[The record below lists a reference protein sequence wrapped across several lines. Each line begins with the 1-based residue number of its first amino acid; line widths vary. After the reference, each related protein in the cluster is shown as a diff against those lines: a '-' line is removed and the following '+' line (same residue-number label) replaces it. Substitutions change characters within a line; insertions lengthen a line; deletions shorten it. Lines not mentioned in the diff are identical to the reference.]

1 MTASPEFRSIRQI
14 SSVAKLSSA
23 DFTISEVLTVSSTAL
38 SDIPLFISR
47 EVRLHA
53 NAESIRALLPLPIP
67 ASVYGLILMLLTLL
81 TGLIKPEQI
90 STVADFFLSIM
101 PVLFIAPTV
110 ALITQPEHLAVMGV
124 LRPGDVLLSATGK
137 PYDTME
143 EVIGISGKAAQA
155 VGRQEAKRREGK
167 KHE

>member
-1 MTASPEFRSIRQI
+1 MCA
-14 SSVAKLSSA
+14 VAELIKY
-23 DFTISEVLTVSSTAL
+23 
-38 SDIPLFISR
+38 
-47 EVRLHA
+47 
-53 NAESIRALLPLPIP
+53 LLPLPIP

-110 ALITQPEHLAVMGV
+110 ALITQPEHLAVMGGPV
-124 LRPGDVLLSATGK
+124 VLLGILGT
-137 PYDTME
+137 TL
-143 EVIGISGKAAQA
+143 VIGISGKAAQA

>member
-1 MTASPEFRSIRQI
+1 MYWSQNGIA
-14 SSVAKLSSA
+14 
-23 DFTISEVLTVSSTAL
+23 
-38 SDIPLFISR
+38 IPFNQLDVHVT
-47 EVRLHA
+47 VRLSPIFA
-53 NAESIRALLPLPIP
+53 NRRTNEIPMKILRQSAIIAAVCAVAELIKYLLPLPIP

-110 ALITQPEHLAVMGV
+110 ALITQPEHLAVMGGPV
-124 LRPGDVLLSATGK
+124 VLLGILGT
-137 PYDTME
+137 TL
-143 EVIGISGKAAQA
+143 VIGISGKAAQA

>member
-67 ASVYGLILMLLTLL
+67 ASVYGLILMLLALL

-90 STVADFFLSIM
+90 STVADFFISIM

-110 ALITQPEHLAVMGV
+110 ALITQPEYLAVMGGPV
-124 LRPGDVLLSATGK
+124 VLLGILGT
-137 PYDTME
+137 TL
-143 EVIGISGKAAQA
+143 VIGISGKAAQA